1 MDAGDRDLLRPT
13 LDADFDVARVAEP
26 PWNPSHLIWAA
37 LLGGPFGGGLL
48 YSRNYGR
55 LGDAR
60 KARITLAA
68 AVALAW
74 VYASAV
80 AWYLA
85 HASAADTEST
95 RLVIRRV
102 GLLVFV
108 ASAMLVR
115 RDQNRVFEAY
125 ENAGRPVAKA
135 LGPVV
140 FAVLANF
147 AVMFVLVLVM
157 RLVFDG

>member
-13 LDADFDVARVAEP
+13 LDRDFDVARVAEP
-26 PWNPSHLIWAA
+26 PWNPSHLIWGA
-37 LLGGPFGGGLL
+37 LFGGPFGGGLL
-48 YSRNYGR
+48 YSRNYER

-60 KARITLAA
+60 KARLTLAI
-68 AVALAW
+68 AVGLAW
-74 VYASAV
+74 AYATAI

-95 RLVIRRV
+95 RLLIRRI
-102 GLLVFV
+102 GMLVFV
-108 ASAMLVR
+108 GSAMLVR

-135 LGPVV
+135 FPAVV
-140 FAVLANF
+140 LAVLANI
-147 AVMFVLVLVM
+147 AIMIALVFVM
-157 RLVFDG
+157 RLVFGD